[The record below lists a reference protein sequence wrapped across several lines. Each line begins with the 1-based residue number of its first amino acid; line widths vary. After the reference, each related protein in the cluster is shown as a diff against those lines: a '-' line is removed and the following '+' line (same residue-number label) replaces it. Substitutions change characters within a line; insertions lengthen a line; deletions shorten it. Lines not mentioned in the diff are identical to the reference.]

1 MPALSLVDYKDAIK
15 QAAEL
20 SAAAGENF
28 FEAARIVTKYR
39 EEEKNREADAKK
51 VEERNRDYYEKAVEL
66 ADLLSDIKPIV

>member
-1 MPALSLVDYKDAIK
+1 MPALSLADYKDAIT

-39 EEEKNREADAKK
+39 EEEKNREEDARK
-51 VEERNRDYYEKAVEL
+51 VEERNREYYEKAVEL